1 MANKL
6 IQYFI
11 DSKAELKKVSWPTKK
26 ETIKSSILVIV
37 ISLLT
42 AIFLGA
48 VDFFLNTSLPLKKIA
63 CYLQI

>member
-26 ETIKSSILVIV
+26 ETVRSSLLVIV

-42 AIFLGA
+42 AVFLGA
-48 VDFFLNTSLPLKKIA
+48 VDLFLNYGLEKI
-63 CYLQI
+63 LSI

>member
-26 ETIKSSILVIV
+26 ETIRGSLLVIV
-37 ISLLT
+37 ISLVT
-42 AIFLGA
+42 AVFLGA
-48 VDFFLNTSLPLKKIA
+48 IDLLLSYGLERVLTI
-63 CYLQI
+63 

>member
-26 ETIKSSILVIV
+26 ETIRGSLLVIG

-42 AIFLGA
+42 AVFLGA
-48 VDFFLNTSLPLKKIA
+48 VDLFLNYGLEKVLSI
-63 CYLQI
+63 

>member
-26 ETIKSSILVIV
+26 ETIKSSLLVII

-42 AIFLGA
+42 AVFLGA
-48 VDFFLNTSLPLKKIA
+48 VDFFLNLGLEKI
-63 CYLQI
+63 LSI

>member
-48 VDFFLNTSLPLKKIA
+48 VDFFLNLGLEKI
-63 CYLQI
+63 LSI